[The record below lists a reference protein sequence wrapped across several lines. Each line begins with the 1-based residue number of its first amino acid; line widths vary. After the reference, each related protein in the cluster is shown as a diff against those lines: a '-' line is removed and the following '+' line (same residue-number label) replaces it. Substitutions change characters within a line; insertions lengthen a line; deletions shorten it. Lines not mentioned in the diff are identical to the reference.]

1 MEVQKT
7 SGRAYFDWFL
17 LSMFFAYQYLLRC
30 CPSVFTNEIRS
41 TFAIGADAFSNFGA
55 CCMLVYSC
63 LQIPFGIALDRIGI
77 RRSVLFALVFCYAG
91 QYLFTH
97 ATSYEGALCGRILIG
112 IGGAPAYM
120 SALKLVADAFSEK
133 SCALFIGITGMF
145 TGAVV
150 IINPLLKKICLE
162 KNDWRIAADDLNG
175 FGLVIFFICLF
186 ALFPKKTPSKAN
198 QPAKTSFGSALRAV
212 AFDYK
217 VYIYAAFIIGTNIVA
232 MTLAELWGP
241 SFLMT
246 KYNLGE
252 QQAVNFTQLISVGM
266 VLGELIL
273 PIVFNSG
280 RRILQGVRLCCGG
293 LVLIFVLLICGTQL
307 PSLILQPLLFLMG
320 LFGAADVFAF
330 TLGARL
336 STPQTSG
343 MLMSWINSIG
353 MLGEPVLQKWI
364 GVALDR
370 RWSGL
375 SDANGLRIYQIKDYE
390 SALSIMLAVT
400 VVCWVIS
407 LCMKEKSPTACAS

>member
-1 MEVQKT
+1 MQKT

-17 LSMFFAYQYLLRC
+17 LSLFFTYQYLLRC
-30 CPSVFTNEIRS
+30 CPSVFTNEIRGAF
-41 TFAIGADAFSNFGA
+41 TIGADEFSNFGA
-55 CCMLVYSC
+55 YCMLVYSC

-77 RRSVLFALVFCYAG
+77 RRSVLFALVFCYFG

-162 KNDWRIAADDLNG
+162 KNDWRIAADDLNL
-175 FGLVIFFICLF
+175 FGLAVFFACLLF
-186 ALFPKKTPSKAN
+186 LFPKKTFPSN
-198 QPAKTSFGSALRAV
+198 ECTKTSFWRPLYVV
-212 AFDYK
+212 ACNYK

-246 KYNLGE
+246 KYHLGE

-273 PIVFNSG
+273 PIIFNGG
-280 RRILQGVRLCCGG
+280 RRILRGVRICCGG
-293 LVLIFVLLICGTQL
+293 LVLVWVLLLYSTQL
-307 PSLILQPLLFLMG
+307 PSLVLQPLLFLMG
-320 LFGAADVFAF
+320 LFGAADVFSF
-330 TLGARL
+330 PLGARL

-390 SALSIMLAVT
+390 SALSVMLAVT

-407 LCMKEKSPTACAS
+407 LCMKGKPPVACAS

>member
-1 MEVQKT
+1 MSTQKT
-7 SGRAYFDWFL
+7 AKRAYFDWFL
-17 LSMFFAYQYLLRC
+17 LSLFFTYQYLLRC

-41 TFAIGADAFSNFGA
+41 TFSIGADEFSNFGA
-55 CCMLVYSC
+55 CCMLIYSC

-77 RRSVLFALVFCYAG
+77 RRSVLCAFVFCLVG
-91 QYLFTH
+91 QHLFTH
-97 ATSYEGALCGRILIG
+97 AASYEGALFGRVLVG

-162 KNDWRIAADDLNG
+162 KNDWRIAANDLNL
-175 FGLVIFFICLF
+175 FGLAVFIACLLF
-186 ALFPKKTPSKAN
+186 LFPKKTSSLSN
-198 QPAKTSFGSALRAV
+198 ERTTTSFWRQLCAV
-212 AFDYK
+212 ACNYR
-217 VYIYAAFIIGTNIVA
+217 VYICAAFIIGTNIVA

-246 KYNLGE
+246 KFHLGE
-252 QQAVNFTQLISVGM
+252 QDAVNDTQLISVGM

-273 PIVFNSG
+273 PLLFYDG
-280 RRILQGVRLCCGG
+280 RKILWGIRLCCGG
-293 LVLIFVLLICGTQL
+293 LVVIFVLLIYGTQL
-307 PSLILQPLLFLMG
+307 PSVVLQTVLFLMG

-343 MLMSWINSIG
+343 MLMSWINSVG
-353 MLGEPVLQKWI
+353 MLGEPVLQKWV
-364 GVALDR
+364 GFALDKH
-370 RWSGL
+370 WSGAL
-375 SDANGLRIYQIKDYE
+375 DAGGLRMYQTTDYE
-390 SALSIMLAVT
+390 SALTLMLIITAVCFT
-400 VVCWVIS
+400 AA
-407 LCMKEKSPTACAS
+407 LFTGRKETASKVA

>member
-1 MEVQKT
+1 MQKT

-17 LSMFFAYQYLLRC
+17 LSLFFTYQYLLRC
-30 CPSVFTNEIRS
+30 CPSVFTNEIRGAF
-41 TFAIGADAFSNFGA
+41 TIGADEFSNFGA
-55 CCMLVYSC
+55 YCMLVYSC

-77 RRSVLFALVFCYAG
+77 RRSVLFALVFCYFG

-162 KNDWRIAADDLNG
+162 KNDWRIAADDLNL
-175 FGLVIFFICLF
+175 FGLAVFFACLLF
-186 ALFPKKTPSKAN
+186 LFPKKTFPSN
-198 QPAKTSFGSALRAV
+198 ECTKTSFWRPLYVV
-212 AFDYK
+212 ACNYK

-246 KYNLGE
+246 KYHLGE

-273 PIVFNSG
+273 PIIFNGG
-280 RRILQGVRLCCGG
+280 RRILRGVRICCGG
-293 LVLIFVLLICGTQL
+293 LVLVWVLLLYSTQL

-390 SALSIMLAVT
+390 SALSVMLAVT

-407 LCMKEKSPTACAS
+407 LCMKEKTPVACAS

>member
-1 MEVQKT
+1 MQKT

-17 LSMFFAYQYLLRC
+17 LSLFFTYQYLLRC
-30 CPSVFTNEIRS
+30 CPSVFTNEIRGAF
-41 TFAIGADAFSNFGA
+41 TIGADEFSNFGA
-55 CCMLVYSC
+55 YCMLVYSC

-77 RRSVLFALVFCYAG
+77 RRSVLFALVFCYFG

-162 KNDWRIAADDLNG
+162 KNDWRIAADDLNL
-175 FGLVIFFICLF
+175 FGLAVFFACLLF
-186 ALFPKKTPSKAN
+186 LFPKKTFPSN
-198 QPAKTSFGSALRAV
+198 ECTKTSFWRPLYVV
-212 AFDYK
+212 ACNYK

-246 KYNLGE
+246 KYHLGE

-273 PIVFNSG
+273 PIIFNGG
-280 RRILQGVRLCCGG
+280 RRILRGVRICCGG
-293 LVLIFVLLICGTQL
+293 LVLVWVLLLYSTQL
-307 PSLILQPLLFLMG
+307 PSLVLQPLLFLMG

-390 SALSIMLAVT
+390 SALSVMLAVT

-407 LCMKEKSPTACAS
+407 LCMKGKPPVACAS

>member
-1 MEVQKT
+1 MDTKKT
-7 SGRAYFDWFL
+7 SRRAYFDWLL
-17 LSMFFAYQYLLRC
+17 LSLFFAYQYLLRC
-30 CPSVFTNEIRS
+30 CPSVFTNEIRGAF
-41 TFAIGADAFSNFGA
+41 TIGADEFSNFGA
-55 CCMLVYSC
+55 YCMLVYSC

-77 RRSVLFALVFCYAG
+77 RRSVLFALVFCYFG

-162 KNDWRIAADDLNG
+162 KNDWRIAADDLNL
-175 FGLVIFFICLF
+175 FGLAVFFACLLF
-186 ALFPKKTPSKAN
+186 LFPKKTFPSN
-198 QPAKTSFGSALRAV
+198 ECTKTSFWRPLYVV
-212 AFDYK
+212 ACNYK

-246 KYNLGE
+246 KYHLGE

-273 PIVFNSG
+273 PIIFNGG
-280 RRILQGVRLCCGG
+280 RRILRGVRICCGG
-293 LVLIFVLLICGTQL
+293 LVLVWVLLLYSTQL

-390 SALSIMLAVT
+390 SALSVMLAVT

-407 LCMKEKSPTACAS
+407 LCMKEKTPVACAS